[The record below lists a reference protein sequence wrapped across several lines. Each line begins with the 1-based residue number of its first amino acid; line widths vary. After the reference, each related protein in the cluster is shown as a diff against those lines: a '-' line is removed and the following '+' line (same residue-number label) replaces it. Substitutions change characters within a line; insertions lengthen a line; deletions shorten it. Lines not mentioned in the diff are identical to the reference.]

1 MNKGTDELVDTYES
15 RNKKGIREKE
25 NLLTRAYVQLPYI
38 NEMIKQKKIEEFND
52 FELAVYAFKN
62 GFDDVIMS
70 LRKKVIETMKEKIDL
85 FNEDDKLRD
94 IANKRML
101 GKMQVEG
108 EKQEKY
114 DEGFIEGHNLGK
126 SEGREE
132 DRRMI
137 IDSLCT
143 HIQLKFGE
151 DIKPFLENLT
161 IEKLIQLQGS
171 LFTANTI
178 EEIKELIK
186 G

>member
-1 MNKGTDELVDTYES
+1 
-15 RNKKGIREKE
+15 
-25 NLLTRAYVQLPYI
+25 
-38 NEMIKQKKIEEFND
+38 MIEQ
-52 FELAVYAFKN
+52 
-62 GFDDVIMS
+62 
-70 LRKKVIETMKEKIDL
+70 IDQ

-94 IANKRML
+94 IENKRML

-114 DEGFIEGHNLGK
+114 DQGFIEGHNLGK

-143 HIQLKFGE
+143 HIQSKFDE
-151 DIKPFLENLT
+151 DIEPLLRGLE
-161 IEKLIQLQGS
+161 IERLIKLQGA
-171 LFTANTI
+171 LFTVSTI